1 MSSIPQTTGN
11 GNSVS
16 DFATKFIKRFHVGKL
31 LFQCNAGKEK
41 GIPVMDIFRYLFC
54 MMFSDRSIYM
64 QMKTGTFGETFSK
77 NTIYR
82 FLNDTRINWQR
93 FTTLLSAGIICH
105 FMKPLTNEKRRDV
118 FIVDDSLFD
127 RSRSKKVEMLAR
139 VFDHCSMK
147 YKSGFRMLTLG
158 WSDGNSFVP
167 VRHCLL
173 SAAEDKNLLCGG
185 KQYDGRSLAGRRRR
199 QSRRKATDVMVELLH
214 SAQCAG
220 ITARYVLFDSWFSAP
235 KTMIALKNQE
245 HLDTIAMVKK
255 SKTKYLYNSEKLNV
269 KEIYSRNKKRRGRS
283 RYLLS
288 VFVDVGKDGESIPA
302 RLVYVRN
309 KGNRKDWLVLIS
321 TDTQLSEEEIIRIY
335 GKRWDIE
342 VFFKACKSYLNLV
355 KEYRGISYDAMNAHV
370 AIVFSRYM
378 MLSVA
383 QRENEDDRTICELCF
398 CLLDEMEDITFSRA
412 MCIILD
418 ALMDAVM
425 EYFHITEAQLEEFT
439 SSFIHRLP
447 QYMQEALGRG
457 NLLHDS
463 ILWA

>member
-1 MSSIPQTTGN
+1 MSSIPQTTDN

-16 DFATKFIKRFHVGKL
+16 DFATKFMKRFHLGKL
-31 LFQCNAGKEK
+31 LFKCNAGKEK
-41 GIPVMDIFRYLFC
+41 GIPVMDVFRFLFC
-54 MMFSDRSIYM
+54 MMFSDRSFYM
-64 QMKTGTFGETFSK
+64 QMKTGTFREGFSK

-82 FLNDTRINWQR
+82 FLNNARTNWQR
-93 FTTLLSAGIICH
+93 FTTLLSADIING
-105 FMKPLTNEKRRDV
+105 FMKPLTDEKRKDV

-127 RSRSKKVEMLAR
+127 RSRSKKTELLAR

-147 YKSGFRMLTLG
+147 YRAGFRMLTLG

-167 VRHCLL
+167 VNHCLL
-173 SAAEDKNLLCGG
+173 SAAEDKNLLCEGNAC
-185 KQYDGRSLAGRRRR
+185 DGRSLAGRRRL
-199 QSRRKATDVMVELLH
+199 QARRKATDVMVELIH
-214 SAQCAG
+214 SARCAG

-245 HLDTIAMVKK
+245 HLDTIAMVRK
-255 SKTKYLYNSEKLNV
+255 SKTKYLYNGEKLNV

-288 VFVDVGKDGESIPA
+288 VPVTVEKDGESIPA
-302 RLVYVRN
+302 KFVYVRN
-309 KGNRKDWLVLIS
+309 KSKRKDWLVIVS
-321 TDTQLSEEEIIRIY
+321 TDTGLSEEEIIRVY

-383 QRENEDDRTICELCF
+383 QRENEDDKTICELCF
-398 CLLDEMEDITFSRA
+398 CLLDEMEDITFSRS
-412 MCIILD
+412 MCIIID
-418 ALMDAVM
+418 TLMDAVM

-439 SSFIHRLP
+439 ASFIQRLP
-447 QYMQEALGRG
+447 QYMQEALERKE
-457 NLLHDS
+457 
-463 ILWA
+463 IAA

>member
-1 MSSIPQTTGN
+1 MSSIPQTTDN

-16 DFATKFIKRFHVGKL
+16 DFATKFMQRFHLGKL
-31 LFQCNAGKEK
+31 LFKCNAGKEK
-41 GIPVMDIFRYLFC
+41 GIPVMDVFRFLFC
-54 MMFSDRSIYM
+54 MMFSDRSFYM
-64 QMKTGTFGETFSK
+64 QMKTGTFGEGFSK

-82 FLNDTRINWQR
+82 FLNNARTNWQR
-93 FTTLLSAGIICH
+93 FTTLLSADIING
-105 FMKPLTNEKRRDV
+105 FMKPLTDEKRKDV

-127 RSRSKKVEMLAR
+127 RSRSKKTELLAR

-147 YKSGFRMLTLG
+147 YRAGFRMLTLG

-167 VRHCLL
+167 VNHCLL
-173 SAAEDKNLLCGG
+173 SAAEDKNLLCEGNA
-185 KQYDGRSLAGRRRR
+185 YDGRSLAGRRRL
-199 QSRRKATDVMVELLH
+199 QARRKATDVMVELIH
-214 SAQCAG
+214 SARCAG

-255 SKTKYLYNSEKLNV
+255 SKTKYLYNGEKLNV

-288 VFVDVGKDGESIPA
+288 VPVTVEKDGESIPA
-302 RLVYVRN
+302 KFVYVRN
-309 KGNRKDWLVLIS
+309 KSKRKDWLVIVS
-321 TDTQLSEEEIIRIY
+321 TDTGLSEEEIIRVY

-383 QRENEDDRTICELCF
+383 QRENEDDKTICELCF
-398 CLLDEMEDITFSRA
+398 CLLDEMEDITFSRS
-412 MCIILD
+412 MCIIID
-418 ALMDAVM
+418 TLMDAVM

-439 SSFIHRLP
+439 ASFIQRLP
-447 QYMQEALGRG
+447 QYMQEALERKE
-457 NLLHDS
+457 
-463 ILWA
+463 IAA

>member
-1 MSSIPQTTGN
+1 
-11 GNSVS
+11 
-16 DFATKFIKRFHVGKL
+16 
-31 LFQCNAGKEK
+31 
-41 GIPVMDIFRYLFC
+41 
-54 MMFSDRSIYM
+54 
-64 QMKTGTFGETFSK
+64 
-77 NTIYR
+77 
-82 FLNDTRINWQR
+82 
-93 FTTLLSAGIICH
+93 
-105 FMKPLTNEKRRDV
+105 
-118 FIVDDSLFD
+118 
-127 RSRSKKVEMLAR
+127 
-139 VFDHCSMK
+139 
-147 YKSGFRMLTLG
+147 MLTLG

>member
-1 MSSIPQTTGN
+1 MD
-11 GNSVS
+11 V
-16 DFATKFIKRFHVGKL
+16 FRF
-31 LFQCNAGKEK
+31 
-41 GIPVMDIFRYLFC
+41 LFC
-54 MMFSDRSIYM
+54 MMFSDRSFYM
-64 QMKTGTFGETFSK
+64 QMKTGTFREGFSK

-82 FLNDTRINWQR
+82 FLNNARTNWQR
-93 FTTLLSAGIICH
+93 FTTLLSADIING
-105 FMKPLTNEKRRDV
+105 FMKPLTDEKRKDV

-127 RSRSKKVEMLAR
+127 RSRSKKTELLAR

-147 YKSGFRMLTLG
+147 YRAGFRMLTLG

-167 VRHCLL
+167 VNHCLL
-173 SAAEDKNLLCGG
+173 SAAEDKNLLCEGNA
-185 KQYDGRSLAGRRRR
+185 YDGRSLAGRRRL
-199 QSRRKATDVMVELLH
+199 QARRKATDVMVELIH
-214 SAQCAG
+214 SARCAG

-255 SKTKYLYNSEKLNV
+255 SKTKYLYNGEKLNV
-269 KEIYSRNKKRRGRS
+269 KEIYSRNKKRRDRS

-288 VFVDVGKDGESIPA
+288 VPVTVEKDGESIPA
-302 RLVYVRN
+302 KFVYVRN
-309 KGNRKDWLVLIS
+309 KSKRKDWLVIVS
-321 TDTQLSEEEIIRIY
+321 TDTGLSEEEIIRVY

-383 QRENEDDRTICELCF
+383 QRENEDDKTICELCF
-398 CLLDEMEDITFSRA
+398 CLLDEMEDITFSRS
-412 MCIILD
+412 MCIIID
-418 ALMDAVM
+418 TLMDAVM

-439 SSFIHRLP
+439 ASFIQRLP
-447 QYMQEALGRG
+447 QYMQEALERKE
-457 NLLHDS
+457 
-463 ILWA
+463 IAA

>member
-1 MSSIPQTTGN
+1 MSSIPHTTDN

-16 DFATKFIKRFHVGKL
+16 DFATKFMKRFHIGKL
-31 LFQCNAGKEK
+31 LFKCNAGKEK
-41 GIPVMDIFRYLFC
+41 GIPVMDVFRFLFC
-54 MMFSDRSIYM
+54 MMFSDRSFYM
-64 QMKTGTFGETFSK
+64 QMKTGTFGEGFSK

-82 FLNDTRINWQR
+82 FLNNARTNWQR
-93 FTTLLSAGIICH
+93 FTALLSASIING
-105 FMKPLTNEKRRDV
+105 FMKPLTDEKRKDV

-127 RSRSKKVEMLAR
+127 RSRSKKTELLAR

-147 YKSGFRMLTLG
+147 YRSGFRMLTLG

-167 VRHCLL
+167 VSHCLL
-173 SAAEDKNLLCGG
+173 SAAEDKNLLCEGNAC
-185 KQYDGRSLAGRRRR
+185 DGRSLAGRRRL
-199 QSRRKATDVMVELLH
+199 QARRKATDVMVELIH
-214 SAQCAG
+214 SARSAG

-255 SKTKYLYNSEKLNV
+255 SKTKYLYNSGKLNV

-457 NLLHDS
+457 ES
-463 ILWA
+463 AA

>member
-1 MSSIPQTTGN
+1 MSSIPQITAN
-11 GNSVS
+11 GNNVS
-16 DFATKFIKRFHVGKL
+16 DFATRFMKRFHLGRL
-31 LFQCNAGKEK
+31 LFKCNAGKEK

-64 QMKTGTFGETFSK
+64 QMKTGTFEGNFSK

-82 FLNDTRINWQR
+82 FMNNARTNWQR
-93 FTTLLSAGIICH
+93 FTALLSASIICS
-105 FMKPLTNEKRRDV
+105 FMKPLTDEKRKDV

-127 RSRSKKVEMLAR
+127 RSRSKKVELLAR

-147 YKSGFRMLTLG
+147 YRSGFRMLTLG

-167 VRHCLL
+167 VSYSLL
-173 SAAEDKNLLCGG
+173 SASADRNLIWNG
-185 KQYDGRSLAGRRRR
+185 KDYDARSLAGRRRR
-199 QSRRKATDVMVELLH
+199 QSRRKATDVMVELIH

-235 KTMIALKNQE
+235 KTIITLKMQE
-245 HLDTIAMVKK
+245 HLDTIAMMKK
-255 SKTKYLYNSEKLNV
+255 SKAKYSYQGEKLNV
-269 KEIYSRNKKRRGRS
+269 KEIYSRNKKRRGCS

-288 VFVDVGKDGESIPA
+288 VSVDIEKDGATIPA
-302 RLVYVRN
+302 KLVYVRN
-309 KGNRKDWLVLIS
+309 KSKRKDWLVLVS

-398 CLLDEMEDITFSRA
+398 CLLDEMEDITFSRS
-412 MCIILD
+412 MYIIIE
-418 ALMDAVM
+418 ALSEAIM

-439 SSFIHRLP
+439 SSFVHRLP
-447 QYMQEALGRG
+447 QYMQEALGRRE
-457 NLLHDS
+457 S
-463 ILWA
+463 AS

>member
-1 MSSIPQTTGN
+1 MSSIPQATDN

-16 DFATKFIKRFHVGKL
+16 DFATKFMQRFHLGKL
-31 LFQCNAGKEK
+31 LFKCNAGKEK
-41 GIPVMDIFRYLFC
+41 GIPVMDVFRFLFC
-54 MMFSDRSIYM
+54 MMFSDRSFYM
-64 QMKTGTFGETFSK
+64 QMKTGTFREGFSK

-82 FLNDTRINWQR
+82 FLNNARTNWQR
-93 FTTLLSAGIICH
+93 FTTLLSADIINS
-105 FMKPLTNEKRRDV
+105 FMKPLTDEKRKDV

-127 RSRSKKVEMLAR
+127 RSRSKKTELLAR

-147 YKSGFRMLTLG
+147 YRAGFRMLTLG

-167 VRHCLL
+167 VNHCLL
-173 SAAEDKNLLCGG
+173 SAAEDKNLLCEGNAC
-185 KQYDGRSLAGRRRR
+185 DGRSLAGRRRL
-199 QSRRKATDVMVELLH
+199 QARRKATDVMVELIH
-214 SAQCAG
+214 SARCAG

-245 HLDTIAMVKK
+245 HLDTIAMVRK
-255 SKTKYLYNSEKLNV
+255 SKTKYLYNGEKLNV

-288 VFVDVGKDGESIPA
+288 VPVTVEKDGESIQA
-302 RLVYVRN
+302 KFVYVRN
-309 KGNRKDWLVLIS
+309 KSKRKDWLVIVS
-321 TDTQLSEEEIIRIY
+321 TDTGLSEEEIIRVY

-383 QRENEDDRTICELCF
+383 QRENEDDKTICELCF
-398 CLLDEMEDITFSRA
+398 CLLDEMEDITFSRS
-412 MCIILD
+412 MCIIID
-418 ALMDAVM
+418 TLMDAVM

-439 SSFIHRLP
+439 ASFIQRLP
-447 QYMQEALGRG
+447 QYMQEALERKE
-457 NLLHDS
+457 
-463 ILWA
+463 IAA